1 MNAYPDRVRA
11 FYLWQDVEKIS
22 HLAIY
27 IYDAL

>member
-22 HLAIY
+22 HHSIY
-27 IYDAL
+27 IYEIL